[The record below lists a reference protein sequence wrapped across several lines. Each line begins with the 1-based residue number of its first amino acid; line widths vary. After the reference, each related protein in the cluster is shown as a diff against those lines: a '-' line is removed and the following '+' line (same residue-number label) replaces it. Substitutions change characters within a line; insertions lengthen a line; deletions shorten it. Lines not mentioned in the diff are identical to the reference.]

1 MFYLKRRFNEFACI
15 GLCFTAAPFL
25 TVLMLLDTAIL
36 VMSPLLKIYATAEFI
51 DASIRLLSEE
61 APLTDALF
69 PIAVVV
75 LVSGYSYLEK
85 SVSSIVAIRLT
96 AKLRVIYGSMRM
108 DKMAAVAYHNIE
120 DPNVLELL
128 KRTEDDG
135 EIICK
140 IYQSMLNAVVL
151 LAQIL
156 SVFAAIMTASL
167 LTGLIVLAV
176 SLPLMKIAAKSG
188 KREYDLER
196 EEAACK
202 RRYEYFYDL
211 LSGRDSVEERTLFQ
225 YGSFVEKHMLKFYE
239 MFRKKSI
246 VVTIRNN
253 INVEGG
259 SIVTSLFTVFIA
271 SMLLFSYY
279 RGNMTIGLFLS
290 LFSEVMSLT
299 ETMSW
304 GFAGAISELTNNHQK
319 LKDIDAFFRLP
330 EEETENRYTYR
341 MPEIPSITFRGCLV

>member
-1 MFYLKRRFNEFACI
+1 MRVPQRKTIREGGKIMFIKKRFNELSCI
-15 GLCFTAAPFL
+15 KLCFTAAPFL

-85 SVSSIVAIRLT
+85 SLRSIVAIRLT

-108 DKMAAVAYHNIE
+108 DKMAVVAYRNIE
-120 DPNVLELL
+120 EPNVLELL

-202 RRYEYFYDL
+202 RRYEYFYEL
-211 LSGRDSVEERTLFQ
+211 LSGRESLEERTLFQ
-225 YGSFVEKHMLKFYE
+225 YGPFVEKHMLKFYE
-239 MFRKKSI
+239 MFRKKNI

-253 INVEGG
+253 MNVEGWFRQELMRNWKRKEECSG
-259 SIVTSLFTVFIA
+259 KCCRRRKSGICREKIPPLFPDRWYSFLYLLNQIIVWQ
-271 SMLLFSYY
+271 
-279 RGNMTIGLFLS
+279 
-290 LFSEVMSLT
+290 E
-299 ETMSW
+299 
-304 GFAGAISELTNNHQK
+304 
-319 LKDIDAFFRLP
+319 
-330 EEETENRYTYR
+330 
-341 MPEIPSITFRGCLV
+341 